1 MNKHSNYNLLK
12 EYKKLFKFS
21 NMIYERHIQVDNK
34 SCLSGLVRILNIN
47 NSIGR
52 TIRGL
57 AHLKH
62 DNGLELFDPL
72 VTRLMIWYFVN

>member
-1 MNKHSNYNLLK
+1 
-12 EYKKLFKFS
+12 
-21 NMIYERHIQVDNK
+21 MIYEGHIQVDNK

-72 VTRLMIWYFVN
+72 VTRLMI